1 MNINELGLVST
12 SHDSGT
18 KRVLIDKYST
28 ETGITQIAVA
38 YLKKGDVVETHI
50 HPTMEECFLVR
61 KGTVKIVWGERC
73 DVLSVDDFIKI
84 DKNTGHSLE
93 AVDDCEMLVIGAK
106 TE

>member
-1 MNINELGLVST
+1 MNVYDIEPVCT
-12 SHDSGT
+12 AHKSGT
-18 KRVLIDKYST
+18 KRVLLDKYST

-38 YLKKGDVVETHI
+38 CMKKGDVVEEHK

-73 DVLSVDDFIKI
+73 DVLTVDDFIKI

-93 AVDDCEMLVIGAK
+93 AVDDCEMLVIGASC
-106 TE
+106 